1 MENMTDFEAALK
13 ILAGA
18 ENNQA
23 RNFKWS
29 HHHSSNSAAS
39 WESRMSCK
47 LRRTLYTIY
56 EDDFETL
63 AELGFDRFVRR
74 ATPARSKEKLRTI
87 LGWQTSGYSAPTGA
101 HHERA
106 HASTPRRV

>member
-63 AELGFDRFVRR
+63 AELGFDYRPSLYTCDNETL
-74 ATPARSKEKLRTI
+74 ADAAADSP
-87 LGWQTSGYSAPTGA
+87 
-101 HHERA
+101 
-106 HASTPRRV
+106 